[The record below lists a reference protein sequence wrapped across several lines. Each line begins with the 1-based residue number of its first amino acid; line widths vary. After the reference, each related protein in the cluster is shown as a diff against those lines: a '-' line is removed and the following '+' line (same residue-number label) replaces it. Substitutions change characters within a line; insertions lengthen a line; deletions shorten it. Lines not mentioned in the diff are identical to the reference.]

1 MKQITLILLVVFFL
15 TGCSANRVN
24 TEFKFGNKLAKRGL
38 WKEAYYR
45 WTRALKAGDDS
56 AAIHNNIAIS
66 LEYQNKLAEAEAEYQ
81 KALKLSPGNEYIKRN
96 ISRLKKRMNPDIESD
111 FEEKKD
117 LKKMKKKDKRR
128 RK

>member
-15 TGCSANRVN
+15 AGCSANRVN

-45 WTRALKAGDDS
+45 WSRALKDGENS

-66 LEYQNKLAEAEAEYQ
+66 LEFQNKLKEAESEYQ
-81 KALKLSPGNEYIKRN
+81 KALKLSPGSEYIKRN
-96 ISRLKKRMNPDIESD
+96 ISRLKKRINPDTESD
-111 FEEKKD
+111 SQERKD
-117 LKKMKKKDKRR
+117 LKMKKGKGR

>member
-1 MKQITLILLVVFFL
+1 MKQITLMLLVVFFL

-45 WTRALKAGDDS
+45 WSRALEAGNDS
-56 AAIHNNIAIS
+56 AAIHNNLAIS
-66 LEYQNKLAEAEAEYQ
+66 LEYQNKLKEAEAEYQ
-81 KALKLSPGNEYIKRN
+81 KALKLSPENEYIKRN
-96 ISRLKKRMNPDIESD
+96 ISRLKKRMNPDLESD
-111 FEEKKD
+111 SEEKKD
-117 LKKMKKKDKRR
+117 LEKMKKRDKRR

>member
-117 LKKMKKKDKRR
+117 LTKMKKKDKRR